1 MKRLIIST
9 LFAGLIFSNLS
20 STIADELN
28 VLFMGDRAGH
38 QPRTRFL
45 IAEQAL
51 AKRGVKMT
59 YTEDVTEINLNN
71 LRKYDAF
78 LLYANIDRIEP
89 DQEKALLEYVNSG
102 GAFVPIH
109 CATYCFRNSPKVVAL
124 MGAQFQR
131 HGTGVFRTKLN
142 KADHPIMKGFGGFES
157 WDETYVHH
165 LHNENNRTVLEL
177 RAEGKEMEPWTWV
190 RTQGKGRVFYTAW
203 GHDNRTW
210 GNPGFQNLLERGIR
224 WAAKD
229 DTSTVPAY
237 LADLPFPIP
246 EMTPIAKNLK
256 PFEFID
262 AGGKIPNYTPGEKWG
277 VQGEAF
283 TKMQKPLEPDEALKH
298 VSVPK
303 DFEVKLFAAE
313 PDIGGK
319 PIAMTWDERGRL
331 WIAETYDYPNELQPV
346 GAGRDRIRI
355 LEDTDGDWKAD
366 KSTVF
371 AEKLSIPSTM
381 TFHKGGVIVQNGTQ
395 TLYLKDTDGD
405 DVADE
410 KKVIFDGWVLGD
422 THGGVSN
429 FQYGHDNWIW
439 AMQGYNNSSP
449 TINGK
454 RTQSFANGFFRF
466 KPDGSEIEFIRST
479 NNNTW
484 GIGLSEEGIVFGST
498 ANRNPSVYMPIPNRY
513 YERVNGWKTN
523 LRLGSIADTHLF
535 DPVTK
540 NIRQMDHHGGY
551 TAAAGHALYTARQYP
566 KEYWN
571 RTAFVNGPTGH
582 LVGAFVLKPNSSDFS
597 STSPF
602 NLFASDDEWSAP
614 IMTEIGPDGNAWVI
628 DWYNYI
634 VQHNPTPAG
643 FKTGKGNAYETPVRD
658 KKRGRIYRVVYKNKS
673 GKPFSLENASPEL
686 LVSTLA
692 NPTMLWRKQAQRLLV
707 ERGKPDVERGL
718 IALVNDH
725 SVDEI
730 GLSVG
735 AIHALWT
742 LKGLGLVLPSNKPVF
757 AAVIKALQHPSAG
770 VRRNAIQVLPNADE
784 ATSALLVSKILFD
797 DHPQVRLAALLALSD
812 LPASKDAAA
821 TLLGVMN
828 AGFGSDRWLN
838 DASISAA
845 ANQGR
850 YLISVAAGLSKE
862 LDETSLT
869 TLQIVAEHFA
879 RSDSRDSIGSL
890 LSSIKSAR
898 PKPLRAILTGLSNGW
913 PKDGKIKMTK
923 SIENDLAS
931 IADSL
936 EIGDRSAALQFGR
949 SLGSKELETYA
960 IELQGFL
967 FEKLDNENVSIPD
980 RFAAAK
986 QAIELLPES
995 RDPVKEIL
1003 DRLGPQ
1009 TDPALSVGLIEAFR
1023 SSRSAELGKL
1033 LVGSMDRFTPKLR
1046 ETSIKVLLARVE
1058 STKALLDGIKT
1069 GKVLPS
1075 ELATSQVQALFNYPD
1090 REIQRLSKEIVNQ
1103 GGALPNPDRQK
1114 VFESLLPITK
1124 VSGNVSAGKAVFKK
1138 HCANCHM
1145 HSGEG
1150 QKIGPDLTG
1159 MAVHPKTEL
1168 LTHIVDPSRDVEGN
1182 YRIYK
1187 FMTIDGLMYSGLLA
1201 SESKTTVEIYDA
1213 EGKKNVLLR
1222 EDVEKMVASKKSLM
1236 PEGFEKQIDKQQMT
1250 DLLEFLTARGKFL
1263 PLDIA
1268 KAASL
1273 PSDRGMFVNRNAPQE
1288 RLIFK
1293 KWGVNVFN
1301 GVPFNAVDP
1310 QGGKVNNAI
1319 VLHGPNSEISRSL
1332 PRRVS
1337 IPCNGPVKTIHM
1349 LSGVSGWGYPFGRNK
1364 SVSLIV
1370 RIHFAD
1376 GSKEDLELKNGVEFA
1391 DYIRR
1396 EDVPGSEFADL
1407 LKGGQIRY
1415 LSLTPKSKKNV
1426 EKLELI
1432 KGNDA
1437 TTPVVMAMT
1446 IEGPGE

>member
-1 MKRLIIST
+1 MNRFITLT
-9 LFAGLIFSNLS
+9 LFAGLTLGILS
-20 STIADELN
+20 PTRADDLN
-28 VLFMGDRAGH
+28 VLFLGDRAGH

-45 IAEQAL
+45 IAEKPL

-59 YTEDVTEINLNN
+59 YTEDAAQINLDN

-89 DQEKALLEYVNSG
+89 DQEKALLEYVQTG

-131 HGTGVFRTKLN
+131 HGTGVFRTKIN
-142 KADHPIMKGFGGFES
+142 NPDHPIMKDFGGFES

-165 LHNENNRTVLEL
+165 MHNETNRIVLEY

-190 RTQGKGRVFYTAW
+190 RTEGKGRVFYTAW

-210 GNPGFQNLLERGIR
+210 GNAGFQNLLERGIR

-229 DTSTVPAY
+229 DTSSVPAY
-237 LADLPFPIP
+237 LADLPFPVP
-246 EMTPIAKNLK
+246 EMTPIAKDLK

-298 VSVPK
+298 ISVPK

-319 PIAMTWDERGRL
+319 PIAMSWDERGRL

-381 TFHKGGVIVQNGTQ
+381 TFYKGGVIVQNGTQ

-410 KKVIFDGWVLGD
+410 RKVMFGGWVLGD

-449 TINGK
+449 TIDGK
-454 RTQSFANGFFRF
+454 KTQSFANGFFRF

-513 YERVNGWKTN
+513 YERVNGWRTN

-566 KEYWN
+566 QEYWN

-582 LVGAFVLKPNSSDFS
+582 LVGTFVLKPNSSDFS

-602 NLFASDDEWSAP
+602 NLFASDDQWSAP

-634 VQHNPTPAG
+634 IQHNPTPAG
-643 FKTGKGNAYETPVRD
+643 FETGKGNAYKTPVRD
-658 KKRGRIYRVVYKNKS
+658 KKRGRIYRVVYKGKD
-673 GKPFSLENASPEL
+673 GKPFSLAGASPEL
-686 LVSTLA
+686 LVATLA

-707 ERGKPDVERGL
+707 ERGKTDVAAGL
-718 IALVNDH
+718 IELIKDQ
-725 SVDEI
+725 SVDKI
-730 GLSVG
+730 GLNVG

-742 LKGLGLVLPSNKPVF
+742 MQGLGLVESNESVF
-757 AAVIKALQHPSAG
+757 AAVKEALKHPSAG
-770 VRRNAIQVLPNADE
+770 VRRNAIQVLPATSE
-784 ATSALLVSKILFD
+784 ATSALLTAKVLLD
-797 DHPQVRLAALLALSD
+797 DHPQVRLAAMLALSD
-812 LPASKDAAA
+812 LPGSKDAASK
-821 TLLGVMN
+821 LLIAIN
-828 AGFGSDRWLN
+828 DGFGTDRWLN

-850 YLISVAAGLSKE
+850 YFISTVAEQSVE
-862 LDETSLT
+862 LDGPALA

-879 RSDSRDSIGSL
+879 RSDSRNSVGPL
-890 LSSIKSAR
+890 LASIKNA
-898 PKPLRAILTGLSNGW
+898 KPSTLRAILTGLSNGW
-913 PKDGKIKMTK
+913 PRDGKIEMTK
-923 SIENDLAS
+923 SIESDLAT

-936 EIGDRSAALQFGR
+936 PIGDRSAALQFGR
-949 SLGSKELETYA
+949 RLGSKELETYA

-967 FEKLDNENVSIPD
+967 FKKLDDEKVSIAD
-980 RFAAAK
+980 RLSAAK

-995 RDPVKEIL
+995 SEPIEEIL

-1009 TDPALSVGLIEAFR
+1009 TDPALAVGLIDAFR
-1023 SSRSAELGKL
+1023 SSRSAELGKRL
-1033 LVGSMDRFTPKLR
+1033 IDSMDRFTPKLR
-1046 ETSIKVLLARVE
+1046 EASIKVLLARVE
-1058 STKALLDGIKT
+1058 STKALLNGIKI

-1090 REIQRLSKEIVNQ
+1090 RDIQRLSKAIVNQ

-1114 VFESLLPITK
+1114 VFEALLPITK
-1124 VSGNVSAGKAVFKK
+1124 VSGNVSAGKAIFTK

-1236 PEGFEKQIDKQQMT
+1236 PEGFEKQINKQQMT

-1273 PSDRGMFVNRNAPQE
+1273 PSDRGMFVNRDALQE

-1301 GVPFNAVDP
+1301 GVPFNAVNP
-1310 QGGKVNNAI
+1310 QDGKVNNAI
-1319 VLHGPNSEISRSL
+1319 VMYGPNSEISRSL
-1332 PRRVS
+1332 PRRVT

-1349 LSGVSGWGYPFGRNK
+1349 LSGVSGWGFPYDRNK

-1370 RIHFAD
+1370 RVHFND
-1376 GSKEDLELKNGVEFA
+1376 GSKEDLELTNGVELA

-1396 EDVPGSEFADL
+1396 VDVPGSEFADL

-1415 LSLTPKSKKNV
+1415 LSLTPKSKKPV
-1426 EKLELI
+1426 KELELI
-1432 KGNDA
+1432 KGKDG
-1437 TTPVVMAMT
+1437 TSPVVMAIT
-1446 IEGPGE
+1446 VEGPGE